1 MSYAYTWPDAEKTS
15 LKREDADG
23 NVAFVPADPGNRD
36 YAELLAWRDEGN
48 TRLPVPVEEVTWETI
63 RAKRDQ
69 LIRDSHWTMIPGAT
83 VDQSQWAAY
92 RQILRDIPQTYAEV
106 GPESVVWPLIPSTA
120 GPNTNI
126 E

>member
-1 MSYAYTWPDAEKTS
+1 MSYAYTWSDAEKTS
-15 LKREDADG
+15 LKRADADG

-36 YAELLAWRDEGN
+36 YAEFLAWLDEGN
-48 TRLPVPVEEVTWETI
+48 TPLPVPVEEVTWETI

-69 LIRDSHWTMIPGAT
+69 LIRDSDWTMIPGAT

>member
-36 YAELLAWRDEGN
+36 YAEFLAWLDEGN
-48 TRLPVPVEEVTWETI
+48 TPLPVPVEEVTWETI

-69 LIRDSHWTMIPGAT
+69 LIRDSDWTMIPGAT

-92 RQILRDIPQTYAEV
+92 RQILRDIPQTYPEV